1 MLPHHEMVAEVM
13 VLSSEDAVL
22 TFADLYDVDD
32 FPTTEDV
39 ANLWLYADKYRQAA
53 NRLERIINTELASR
67 LEGGSVTVGG
77 WRIFNGQRKDEKC
90 IDTAGFHAWLRT
102 AVADTPD
109 LVERLFNPNDTRVG
123 QLPPTAR
130 STFFEKFVRDNAK
143 KEPIAVPEVKV
154 EEARIKRERQ
164 AS

>member
-1 MLPHHEMVAEVM
+1 MKLPHAEMVAEVM
-13 VLSSEDAVL
+13 VLSSEDADL

-77 WRIFNGQRKDEKC
+77 WLIFNGVRKDEKC

-102 AVADTPD
+102 QDSD
-109 LVERLFNPNDTRVG
+109 LVEKVFNPNTARVG
-123 QLPPTAR
+123 QLPPAAR
-130 STFFEKFVRDNAK
+130 ETFFEKFVRENAK

-154 EEARIKRERQ
+154 EEARIKRERE
-164 AS
+164 AV